1 MSVVEIYKRKTVQ
14 LPEDPYAVRVE
25 EEQNYRGPIGLSVR
39 WERAWAPYGAVFD
52 ALKEISGA
60 PRTIIIAL
68 VEQAKRHLMKA
79 MPNRDLAA
87 AYAAQAVLICSNMPG
102 MTRDSCLRIVSN
114 AVGISQSLVQR
125 YLGGGAPAAPAGG
138 GGGGAV

>member
-1 MSVVEIYKRKTVQ
+1 MTVVEIYKRKTVQ

-39 WERAWAPYGAVFD
+39 WERAWAPYGAIFD

-68 VEQAKRHLMKA
+68 VSISKRHLMKA

-102 MTRDSCLRIVSN
+102 MNRDSCLRIVSN
-114 AVGISQSLVQR
+114 AVGISQALILKH
-125 YLGGGAPAAPAGG
+125 LGGAPAGG
-138 GGGGAV
+138 GGGGSAV

>member
-60 PRTIIIAL
+60 PRAIIIAL
-68 VEQAKRHLMKA
+68 VEQAKRHLIKT

-87 AYAAQAVLICSNMPG
+87 AYAAQAVLICSFMPG
-102 MTRDSCLRIVSN
+102 MTREACIRIVSN
-114 AVGISQSLVQR
+114 AVGISQSLI
-125 YLGGGAPAAPAGG
+125 LKHLGGAPAAPTGG
-138 GGGGAV
+138 GGGGSAV

>member
-14 LPEDPYAVRVE
+14 LSEDPYAVRVE
-25 EEQNYRGPIGLSVR
+25 EEQNYRGPLGLSAR
-39 WERAWAPYGAVFD
+39 WERGWAPYSGIFD
-52 ALKEISGA
+52 TLKEITGA

-68 VEQAKRHLMKA
+68 VEQAKRHLLKA

-102 MTRDSCLRIVSN
+102 MTREACIRIVSN
-114 AVGISQSLVQR
+114 AVGISQALI
-125 YLGGGAPAAPAGG
+125 LKHLGGAPAPAGG
-138 GGGGAV
+138 VGGGGSAV

>member
-14 LPEDPYAVRVE
+14 LSEDPYAVRVE
-25 EEQNYRGPIGLSVR
+25 EEQNYRGPLGLSVR
-39 WERAWAPYGAVFD
+39 WERAWAPYGAIFD

-68 VEQAKRHLMKA
+68 VEQAKRHLLKA

-87 AYAAQAVLICSNMPG
+87 AYAAQAVLICSFMPG
-102 MTRDSCLRIVSN
+102 MTRDSCLRIISN
-114 AVGISQSLVQR
+114 AVGISQALILKH
-125 YLGGGAPAAPAGG
+125 LGGAPAGG
-138 GGGGAV
+138 GGGGSAV

>member
-14 LPEDPYAVRVE
+14 LSEDPYAVRVE

-39 WERAWAPYGAVFD
+39 WERAWAPYGAIFD
-52 ALKEISGA
+52 ALKEITGA

-87 AYAAQAVLICSNMPG
+87 AYAAQAVSICSNMPG
-102 MTRDSCLRIVSN
+102 MSRESCIRIISN
-114 AVGISQSLVQR
+114 AVGISQALI
-125 YLGGGAPAAPAGG
+125 LKHLGGAPAAPAGG
-138 GGGGAV
+138 GGGSAV

>member
-14 LPEDPYAVRVE
+14 LSEDPYAVRVE

-60 PRTIIIAL
+60 PRAIIIAL
-68 VEQAKRHLMKA
+68 VEQAKRNLMKA

-102 MTRDSCLRIVSN
+102 MTREACIRIVSN
-114 AVGISQSLVQR
+114 AVGISQSLI
-125 YLGGGAPAAPAGG
+125 LKHLGGAPAAPAGG
-138 GGGGAV
+138 GGGGSAV